1 MPTAD
6 DIQRHLHGA
15 WRMMTGRKDGL
26 HLLDLSVDGFWNSF
40 FAIIVAFPPLLVSWA
55 PLAADLAGAGS
66 GLSLRIAIV
75 ARLAVIDLAAWTVP
89 IALLAA
95 IAGFAGIRDRFVHYV
110 VATNWGAALLSWI
123 MLPVS
128 LIRLVFPQAVEAAA
142 FFSIILF
149 IASLVFSWRLTNAA
163 LEKGPMTASFVF
175 VSMLAVSIIIL
186 TGLQGFFFSHGL

>member
-1 MPTAD
+1 MPTTE
-6 DIQRHLHGA
+6 DIHRQLNGA
-15 WRMMTGRKDGL
+15 WRMMTGRTDGL
-26 HLLDLSVDGFWNSF
+26 RQLDLSVDGFWSSF

-75 ARLAVIDLAAWTVP
+75 MRLAVIDLAAWIVP

-95 IAGFAGIRDRFVHYV
+95 IASFAGIRDRFIHYV

-128 LIRLVFPQAVEAAA
+128 LIRLVFPQAIEAAA

-149 IASLVFSWRLTNAA
+149 VASLVFSWRLTNAA
-163 LEKGPMTASFVF
+163 LEKGALTTTGVF
-175 VSMLAVSIIIL
+175 ISMLAVSIIIL
-186 TGLQGFFFSHGL
+186 TGLQGFFFPEPF